1 MILYREFATIGQC
14 DLVIDVLYKRRF
26 MQLKVLFIKFVISPQ
41 AFMLC
46 VCACVSDYT
55 NVLVFGLVRQGGWVV
70 TSLD

>member
-46 VCACVSDYT
+46 VCVCVC
-55 NVLVFGLVRQGGWVV
+55 V
-70 TSLD
+70 